1 MIIEEEVI
9 EFPADMGITDEE
21 LEYDHLMD
29 ISGSVYARMQELGMS
44 QRDLAAAADMD
55 PAQISRII
63 KGSQNITI
71 RTLAKLESV
80 LDFRLD
86 AGFRYHSEP
95 NKEFTA
101 SVENPCN
108 RCMSAALAAGWINRL
123 INSTRME
130 ARG

>member
-1 MIIEEEVI
+1 MIIEDEAI
-9 EFPADMGITDEE
+9 EFPADMEITDEE

-29 ISGSVYARMQELGMS
+29 ISGSIYARMQELGMS

-63 KGSQNITI
+63 KGNQNVTI
-71 RTLAKLESV
+71 RTLAKLENV

-86 AGFRYHSEP
+86 AGFRYHPAPSGEL
-95 NKEFTA
+95 TA

-108 RCMSAALAAGWINRL
+108 RCVSAALTAGWINSL
-123 INSTRME
+123 INSTKME